1 MNAKI
6 RLLVPTELSDRTLCE
21 VITQATHLSP
31 ELARE
36 QILGGSVRLNGTL
49 ADRPELRVPAG
60 AFLEVSPPV
69 RDRRCAP
76 RKLYQDDH
84 LLVVSKPAGMPS
96 APTLEG
102 AAYSVLNWAREN
114 CAPGFDPVLIHR
126 LDLPVSGL
134 LVVCARGVARSF
146 GHLFAQG
153 SIWKQYVALVHD
165 SGTAQ
170 DSADS
175 RRWPPGK
182 QERLEYPLTWAS
194 LQQRAVQDPNGKPCL
209 TEVVTAHSAS
219 EGLSALSMRL
229 HTGRTHQIRAH
240 LSIAGTPIVGDVRY
254 GAPKPAPRR
263 RLLGTV
269 SHPGA
274 RTGEDRPFGGHLK
287 DCGWKGTPIRICLH
301 AERLSFPHPSTG
313 EPMEFHELPPDDFW
327 DLAGTRL
334 MVDGRWSTCPS

>member
-36 QILGGSVRLNGTL
+36 QILAGSVRLDGTL
-49 ADRPELRVPAG
+49 VDRPELRILAG
-60 AFLEVSPPV
+60 AFLEVSFPV
-69 RDRRCAP
+69 RDRRYAP

-102 AAYSVLNWAREN
+102 AAYSVLNWSRET

-134 LVVCARGVARSF
+134 LVVCSRGVARSF
-146 GHLFAQG
+146 GRLFAQG

-165 SGTAQ
+165 PDTAGDCAQ
-170 DSADS
+170 A
-175 RRWPPGK
+175 RRWALGK
-182 QERLEYPLTWAS
+182 QERLECPLTWAS
-194 LQQRAVQDPNGKPCL
+194 LQQRAVQDPDGKSCL
-209 TEVVTAHSAS
+209 TEVLDAYSVID
-219 EGLSALSMRL
+219 GLSALVVRL

-254 GAPKPAPRR
+254 GAPKPTPRR
-263 RLLGTV
+263 GLLGTG
-269 SHPGA
+269 SHPRA
-274 RTGEDRPFGGHLK
+274 RTGGNRPYEAHWRDWGFRGAP
-287 DCGWKGTPIRICLH
+287 TRICLH

-313 EPMEFHELPPDDFW
+313 ELLEFQELPPDDFW
-327 DLAGTRL
+327 DLAGIPASAISPTKP
-334 MVDGRWSTCPS
+334 CP